1 MKVYK
6 INDTFYMEDNNNT
19 VAIEPNQ
26 DNYLKLPQNSCNRV
40 WVSCKKVESA
50 PNQTLDYG
58 DAVKIPRVL
67 GPYNHGKKL
76 EDYMTPEEKAIIDE
90 IMAKCKERKAA
101 DKPKPLTELEKAE
114 RELERAIKKV
124 DTLKA
129 KAN

>member
-90 IMAKCKERKAA
+90 IMAKCKERKEA

-114 RELERAIKKV
+114 REFERAMKKLE
-124 DTLKA
+124 TLKA
-129 KAN
+129 KAD